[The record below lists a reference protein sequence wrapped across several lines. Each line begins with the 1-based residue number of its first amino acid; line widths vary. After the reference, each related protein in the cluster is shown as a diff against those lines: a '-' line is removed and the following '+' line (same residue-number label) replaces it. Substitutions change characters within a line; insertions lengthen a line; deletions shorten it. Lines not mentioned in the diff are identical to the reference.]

1 MEGDQG
7 AVSVMGATTLTDATA
22 ERALAMLVFENISN
36 GQNLG
41 DAILNAK
48 QAYALV
54 YPNDLDVLL
63 GWSLLGFPETVVSDS
78 ISQ

>member
-1 MEGDQG
+1 
-7 AVSVMGATTLTDATA
+7 
-22 ERALAMLVFENISN
+22 VFENISN

-54 YPNDLDVLL
+54 NPSDLDVLL
-63 GWSLLGFPETVVSDS
+63 GWSLLGFPETVVNSS
-78 ISQ
+78 TSQ